1 MKTMAQAVLL
11 LLVCAVAQLLAVTA
25 LNNGKRA
32 HTSTTSSTLVLTKNN
47 PFGRCGPY
55 ASNGLAVMGAD
66 ALRD

>member
-11 LLVCAVAQLLAVTA
+11 LLVCAVAQLMAVTA
-25 LNNGKRA
+25 LNNGKRT
-32 HTSTTSSTLVLTKNN
+32 HTHPTSSTRAHKEH